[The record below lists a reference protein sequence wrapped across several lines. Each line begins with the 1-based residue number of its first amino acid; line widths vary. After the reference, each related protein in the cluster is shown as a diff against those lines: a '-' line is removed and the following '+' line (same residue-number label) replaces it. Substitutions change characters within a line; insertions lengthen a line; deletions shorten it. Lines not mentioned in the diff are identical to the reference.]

1 MSLPRFGQ
9 SKDAGKP
16 SEEGTHLRGG
26 LGPLHHGA
34 STECRV
40 RMLGSGLPVFRL
52 GNPKDCSSSLGP
64 GIFICKKR
72 ASEPFLSTPVVP
84 GLAQMWQGD
93 RPLGMLVRGAM
104 CHKVGKSGR

>member
-9 SKDAGKP
+9 SKDAGKH

-72 ASEPFLSTPVVP
+72 ASEPFLSTPAVP

>member
-9 SKDAGKP
+9 SKDAGKH

-72 ASEPFLSTPVVP
+72 ASKPFLSTPAVP